1 MSIISNHTSPRARG
15 TRAGRHAGLA
25 LIHILFM
32 TLLLTMALALPFS
45 GMTGTAAYAQ
55 AQQQDAA
62 PSATGAKSTGAQP
75 AAPDATPPQ
84 AAPEQKGT
92 QAPTPAPAP
101 APGAATGPAAG
112 QASPQ
117 GSAPAATPAASAA
130 PVPAAPAKPLAAD
143 AVTADSINGAV
154 QKQLTHIHDQLTG
167 FQKSVHQDADD
178 DADLAALRV
187 KADAII
193 SEMQALSDKLKGRG
207 EQIQSRLTA
216 LGDAPKAGAPPET
229 PVVSEERT
237 RLTNERAE
245 LNVVSENANQLS
257 NSAVQLGNTITN
269 LRRSLFA
276 RTLFRHTE
284 LSPDLFTEA
293 AQAQRYQFSDFT
305 STVGSWLSF
314 VIRFKPLQL
323 VGALILS
330 IGAGLLFLFGGY
342 RLLGRLTRR
351 NDGQEA
357 PSYIRRLSVAFWSTI
372 TETVALAA
380 FLSSSFLFLDG
391 FNVLRSD
398 VSTMVASFFGTVWF
412 VFFVAKLSNA
422 VLSPR
427 DQDWRLVRVTNRGAK
442 YLSVAVISM
451 AVINSLDYFLSAVA
465 EALSSPLA
473 LTIVKSLVAS
483 VIISLIVACISF
495 LKPVM
500 PAGES
505 RRIGEGDGRGSFR
518 SSCASS
524 ASCCCCRPSPA
535 ISGWRASCR
544 RSWC

>member
-1 MSIISNHTSPRARG
+1 M
-15 TRAGRHAGLA
+15 
-25 LIHILFM
+25 
-32 TLLLTMALALPFS
+32 
-45 GMTGTAAYAQ
+45 
-55 AQQQDAA
+55 
-62 PSATGAKSTGAQP
+62 
-75 AAPDATPPQ
+75 
-84 AAPEQKGT
+84 
-92 QAPTPAPAP
+92 
-101 APGAATGPAAG
+101 
-112 QASPQ
+112 
-117 GSAPAATPAASAA
+117 
-130 PVPAAPAKPLAAD
+130 
-143 AVTADSINGAV
+143 TADSINGEV
-154 QKQLTHIHDQLTG
+154 QKQLGHIRDQLSG
-167 FQKSVHQDADD
+167 FQKAVHQDVDD

-193 SEMQALSDKLKGRG
+193 SEMQALSDKLKDRG

-216 LGDAPKAGAPPET
+216 LGDPPKAGAPAET
-229 PVVSEERT
+229 PVVTEERT

-245 LNVVSENANQLS
+245 LNVVTENATQLS

-284 LSPDLFTEA
+284 ITPDLFVEA
-293 AQAQRYQFSDFT
+293 GQAQRYQFTDFT
-305 STVGSWLSF
+305 STVGSWLNF

-323 VGALILS
+323 IGALALS

-342 RLLGRLTRR
+342 RLLGRLIRR

-372 TETVALAA
+372 TETMALAA
-380 FLSSSFLFLDG
+380 FLASSFLFLDG

-422 VLSPR
+422 VLAPR

-451 AVINSLDYFLSAVA
+451 AVINSLDYFLTAVS

-483 VIISLIVACISF
+483 VMISLIVAFISF
-495 LKPVM
+495 LKPIMAVGGDPEERGRAWPRFLPLLMRLISIVLLLSAVSGYIGLARFLSTQLVLTSAVLVLIYIGLLSGKAISKQGAFRDTGAGRWLGNRFKFGDVALDQSGLLAGSGSM
-500 PAGES
+500 PL
-505 RRIGEGDGRGSFR
+505 R
-518 SSCASS
+518 CSS
-524 ASCCCCRPSPA
+524 ASP
-535 ISGWRASCR
+535 
-544 RSWC
+544 